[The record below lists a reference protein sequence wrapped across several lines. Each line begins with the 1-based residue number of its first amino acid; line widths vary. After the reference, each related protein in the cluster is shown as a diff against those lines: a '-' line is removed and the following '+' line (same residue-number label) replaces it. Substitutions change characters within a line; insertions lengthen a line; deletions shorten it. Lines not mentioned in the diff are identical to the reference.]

1 MRKVE
6 SRGLTKAQIKEKI
19 RERYK
24 GSSLDEAEVIPARKQ
39 SDFYDTDEHKDVAVY
54 VRVSTDNIQQTS
66 SYELQKNYYED
77 MVQRH
82 ENWSLVDIYAD
93 EGISGTS
100 LNKREAFNRMIAD
113 CKAGKI
119 DLIITKSVS
128 RFARN
133 IVDCVTIVRMLK
145 AMRPPIGVFFET
157 EHIFTLKD
165 NSEMSLNFTATMA
178 QEESHVKSSIMNAS
192 IEMRFSHGIV
202 LTPVL
207 LGYDHDE
214 EGRLTINEEEA
225 KIVRLIFFLYLYG
238 YTCQEIADTLTEI
251 GCETKRGNNVWNP
264 GSILQILR
272 NERYCGDVLTRK
284 TFTPS
289 YLDHKSRKNMGD
301 RTQHRWK
308 NRHDPII
315 SRDDFIAVQQL
326 INNAKY
332 GNKGILPE
340 LHVIKE
346 GALKGFVPINPRWAG
361 FRDEHYINA
370 CMSAFTDD
378 ETLDT
383 PEEQQIV
390 AQGGDFDFRGFEIAR
405 SQFFDIKNKL
415 TATIT
420 NDSISFSTAC
430 IRKFENTQY
439 VELLIHP
446 VQHFLAVRPSKK
458 GVRNAVQ
465 WAKLTDDGAYIPRY
479 IAGTAFLGT
488 LYDLFDWDLTYKY
501 RICGVR
507 KKQGDDAVLM
517 FDLQDTE
524 VFMPEEQLQ
533 LPEEQAMDL
542 DGQAWLTTARKSVI
556 GYPSDWAD
564 SFGMSFY
571 RHAQARE
578 LATFIE
584 DGTWQIAEQAQPF
597 EDSNAGVTGR
607 AELKEGIQQLMH
619 EIRQD
624 LKQEDT
630 TNGS

>member
-1 MRKVE
+1 MRKDE
-6 SRGLTKAQIKEKI
+6 AKGLTKAQIKEKI

-24 GSSLDEAEVIPARKQ
+24 GYSLDEAEVIPARKQ
-39 SDFYDTDEHKDVAVY
+39 SDFYDTDEQKRIAVY

-77 MVQRH
+77 MVERH
-82 ENWSLVDIYAD
+82 ENWTLVDIYAD

-100 LNKREAFNRMIAD
+100 LNKRDAFNRMIAD
-113 CKAGKI
+113 CKAGKV

-145 AMRPPIGVFFET
+145 AMRPPIGIFFET

-214 EGRLTINEEEA
+214 EGMLTINEEEA

-238 YTCQEIADTLTEI
+238 YTCQDIANSLTEL
-251 GCETKRGNNVWNP
+251 GCETKRGNTVWNP

-272 NERYCGDVLTRK
+272 NERYCGEILTRK

-289 YLDHKSRKNMGD
+289 YLDHKSRKNQGD
-301 RTQHRWK
+301 RTQYRWK
-308 NRHDPII
+308 GPHTPIVTK
-315 SRDDFIAVQQL
+315 DDFIAVQQL

-340 LHVIKE
+340 LHVVAD
-346 GALKGFVPINPRWAG
+346 GALKGYVPVHPRWAG
-361 FRDEHYINA
+361 FKEEHYINA
-370 CMSAFTDD
+370 CMSAFSDD
-378 ETLDT
+378 EPIES
-383 PEEQQIV
+383 PEECQIV
-390 AQGGDFDFRGFEIAR
+390 AKDGDFDFRGFEIAR
-405 SQFFDIKNKL
+405 SQFFDVKNK
-415 TATIT
+415 IT
-420 NDSISFSTAC
+420 VTFSYDSITFSTAC
-430 IRKFENTQY
+430 IRKFDNHQY
-439 VELLIHP
+439 VELLVHP
-446 VQHFLAVRPSKK
+446 VQRLLAVRPCNKK
-458 GVRNAVQ
+458 SRNAIQ
-465 WAKLTDDGAYIPRY
+465 WAKLTDDGIYAPRY
-479 IAGTAFLGT
+479 VAGTAFLGT
-488 LYDLFDWDLTYKY
+488 LYDLFDWDPSYKY
-501 RICGVR
+501 RICGIR
-507 KKQGDDAVLM
+507 KKQGDDAVIL

-533 LPEEQAMDL
+533 ITEEQTPEL
-542 DGQAWLTTARKSVI
+542 DGQSWLTTARKSVI
-556 GYPSDWAD
+556 GYPGDWAD
-564 SFGMSFY
+564 SFGLNFY

-578 LATFIE
+578 LASFIE
-584 DGTWQIAEQAQPF
+584 DGTWQIAEQARPF
-597 EDSNAGVTGR
+597 EDSHLAVTGQE
-607 AELKEGIQQLMH
+607 ELQQGIQQLMFD
-619 EIRQD
+619 IKQNM
-624 LKQEDT
+624 KQEELSD
-630 TNGS
+630 G